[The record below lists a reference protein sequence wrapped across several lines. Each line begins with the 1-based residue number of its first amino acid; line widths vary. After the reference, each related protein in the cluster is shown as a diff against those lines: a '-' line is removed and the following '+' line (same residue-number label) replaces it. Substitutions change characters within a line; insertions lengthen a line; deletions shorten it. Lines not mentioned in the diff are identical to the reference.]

1 MYTILIKLDNI
12 ETLKKNQHFIIKIFL
27 NKQFFENATF
37 SELLGSWF
45 LLAKCLKIT
54 CRRATF

>member
-12 ETLKKNQHFIIKIFL
+12 ESLKKNQHFIIKIFL

-54 CRRATF
+54 CR